1 MTRRRQRWF
10 GAGAASLFL
19 LVLWLAPFLFSS
31 PQGFVSAAQR
41 HAAIVRSII
50 WVLQIPV
57 TIACLSL
64 HHEWAVRHGASTA
77 KSVITSLALAISI
90 GFFWGALINVVVD
103 PQLPAGM
110 DRYDL
115 GRTAMSG
122 IFSGFLHSGVWAF
135 GFVYVFAAEDARMRA
150 LEREAHKSEAARF
163 AAEAEQL
170 RATAELARLR
180 SQLEPHFLLN
190 TLNAISGLVTRSP
203 KEARRLIGCLGDLL
217 ADSLRDADGM
227 QTLDQEMQWLHRYA
241 EILESRHA
249 NALRFHWIV
258 SDATRQ
264 ILIPRLLLQPL
275 VENAVHHGALRRAG
289 GGEVTVRVELER
301 RADIDDVVCTIEDNG
316 PGLSTDPTR
325 PGAFGIHSVRRR
337 LALEYRDAN
346 LHLESTGR
354 GTRAIVRFPRE
365 AMRKAAEMGV
375 TA

>member
-10 GAGAASLFL
+10 GAGAACLFL
-19 LVLWLAPFLFSS
+19 LALWFAPLLFTS
-31 PQGFVSAAQR
+31 PTFTSEAQR
-41 HAAIVRSII
+41 RAAMIRSIV
-50 WVLQIPV
+50 W
-57 TIACLSL
+57 TIQTPLTVACLSL
-64 HHEWAVRHGASTA
+64 HYEWAARQGARTA
-77 KSVITSLALAISI
+77 KTVITSLALASAI
-90 GFFWGALINVVVD
+90 GFFWAALINFIVD
-103 PQLPAGM
+103 PELPAGM
-110 DRYDL
+110 ARYDL
-115 GRTAMSG
+115 PRTVMSG
-122 IFSGFLHSGVWAF
+122 IFTGFLHSGVWVF
-135 GFVYVFAAEDARMRA
+135 GFVYIFAAEDARVRA

-163 AAEAEQL
+163 ALEAEKL

-190 TLNAISGLVTRSP
+190 TLNAISGLVTRRP

-249 NALRFHWIV
+249 DALRFHWVV
-258 SDATRQ
+258 SEATREV
-264 ILIPRLLLQPL
+264 LIPRLLLQPL
-275 VENAVHHGALRRAG
+275 VENAVHHGALRRSG

-301 RADIDDVVCTIEDNG
+301 RAGVDDVVCTIEDNG
-316 PGLSTDPTR
+316 PGLSTNPTR

-346 LHLESTGR
+346 LHLESTGQ
-354 GTRAIVRFPRE
+354 GTRAVVRFPRD
-365 AMRKAAEMGV
+365 AMHKAPDMGV